1 MRSPTDL
8 YIDQVKKQLICS
20 KKRKS
25 EIVQQL
31 SADVDAFA
39 SALNGECTI
48 DMLEEEFGTP
58 QKAAEAVM
66 QLESICSVKDRMD
79 KKKPFVII
87 TAITCAVIALGLLI
101 YLIYCI
107 QNKEYF
113 ANGYATETTVYD
125 EQSIPEH
132 IKSPPEEIRTY

>member
-8 YIDQVKKQLICS
+8 YIEQVKKQLICS
-20 KKRKS
+20 KKRKA
-25 EIVQQL
+25 EILQQL

-39 SALNGECTI
+39 STLNEECSI

-87 TAITCAVIALGLLI
+87 TAITCAIIALGLLF

-113 ANGYATETTVYD
+113 ANGYASETIVYD

-132 IKSPPEEIRTY
+132 IQSPPEEVRTY